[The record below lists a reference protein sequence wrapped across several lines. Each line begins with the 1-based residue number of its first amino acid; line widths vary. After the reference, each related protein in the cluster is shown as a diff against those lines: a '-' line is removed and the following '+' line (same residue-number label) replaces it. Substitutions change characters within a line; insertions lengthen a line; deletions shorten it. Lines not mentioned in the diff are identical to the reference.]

1 MVEKGEERVAW
12 ERVESGP
19 SPPPPQQPAGSR
31 RSARKPKTKGVDT
44 EESSDPPITLGEA
57 AKKVWETVEFV
68 DMLAR
73 PWLRV
78 DASLNRKIF
87 DRMLGA
93 VLGYVMQ
100 RPGQPMAHTA
110 DRFTPAIQP
119 YQTRELLEIL
129 QVCQDGWCIISVQS

>member
-19 SPPPPQQPAGSR
+19 SPPLPPQQPAGSR

-78 DASLNRKIF
+78 DATLNRKIF

-93 VLGYVMQ
+93 VLG
-100 RPGQPMAHTA
+100 
-110 DRFTPAIQP
+110 
-119 YQTRELLEIL
+119 
-129 QVCQDGWCIISVQS
+129 